1 MKAGWGFHVSLEAL
15 AKSAYVWQHLRAFR
29 LVRARHAAELGTKN
43 AVNLASLPQ
52 EIIDIIEDE
61 LALSAYDLI
70 TAKEPFHFPCIDC
83 DAFWDELHDS
93 KQHNDA
99 LERFQAS
106 YIRDNLPKSI
116 DADEALDSD
125 GELYYDLEEQA
136 FEAFSDTTEYDQLCE
151 AFMPIHQFENGCD
164 TYFEKHRAF
173 WEKVV
178 LCISSPDPPKRTKQV
193 NSRYFRWAS
202 MSDCLS

>member
-136 FEAFSDTTEYDQLCE
+136 FEAFSDTTADSPIRKRLRYVLRE
-151 AFMPIHQFENGCD
+151 ASCFLGESCPLYIVA
-164 TYFEKHRAF
+164 R
-173 WEKVV
+173 
-178 LCISSPDPPKRTKQV
+178 SPQAD
-193 NSRYFRWAS
+193 
-202 MSDCLS
+202 